1 MLRQRKPGLTILLA
15 EAAERPF
22 LSLAPAIREQL
33 QRIIQHIAELA
44 AVAPPIDPVWLKL
57 PHFRPPVLR
66 FCYAGVEVFYEVDL
80 DDGVLRLTSL
90 RHSGTLDQNV
100 SP

>member
-1 MLRQRKPGLTILLA
+1 MRSHPRPVLTILLA

-22 LSLAPAIREQL
+22 LALPMAVREQL
-33 QRIIQHIAELA
+33 QRIIQNIAELA

-66 FCYAGVEVFYEVDL
+66 FSYAGVEVFYEVDQ
-80 DDGVLRLTSL
+80 DRRVLRLTSL
-90 RHSGTLDQNV
+90 RHCGELEA
-100 SP
+100 PGR